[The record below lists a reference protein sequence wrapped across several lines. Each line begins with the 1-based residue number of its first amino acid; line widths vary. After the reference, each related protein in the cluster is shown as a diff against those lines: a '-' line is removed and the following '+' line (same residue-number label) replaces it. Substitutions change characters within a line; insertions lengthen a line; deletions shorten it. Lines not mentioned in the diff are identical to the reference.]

1 MTKIN
6 WPYYKPGAPG
16 VPPDFQ
22 ASQPEQPAQPQPQ
35 EGKKNAACDIETSGN
50 TDKVIAGEDAKN
62 YSTLPAITL
71 SYAEGTTQQQD
82 NSYYRQNA
90 KIHNLTE
97 LLAVAHYDHV
107 AGIFRNHHRA
117 NTDFLNADCIIMD
130 MDNTHSD
137 NPEHWIYPEQLAAQL
152 QNVPFYAVYS
162 RNDMKEKEGRAP
174 RPKYHVYFPLS
185 KEYTK
190 DEDIADMKAALLRLV
205 PEFDA
210 GAKDAARFFYGVDDK
225 PKGLTF
231 TGTVP
236 VDVFLT
242 DHADMFTTSNAP
254 QDLAKTD
261 SGKKKGKGKNAKRGE
276 IIAETTSLLEQIRA
290 SMTEGEKDYWY
301 FLDHPD
307 EKTLDTVYQGSRN
320 TRCYNTALY
329 ALLHNDEDTAM
340 KYFKARVASCV
351 PPLDSRE
358 VADIWKSA
366 QKKAKEI
373 AREEQEEQASASTS
387 TGKKKSR
394 PLNLAVI
401 RDCLDSFHISLKY
414 DVITHD
420 LLVSDLPL
428 QGHGLPPEY
437 AALSSAQ
444 RRRLN
449 PKLLPQFVN
458 YMCKANHFT
467 FSETFLYE
475 ALNNVAEMN
484 SYNPVKAML
493 DATTWDK
500 QDRISKL
507 CHVLG
512 LHLMED
518 IEKANFYAVCV
529 RKWLHQTIA
538 LALNDEQTMR
548 QPAFCLVLQGAQ
560 GIGKTNLFRAL
571 AVKSEWFREGAV
583 IDMRDK
589 DSRIAASSV
598 WICELGEL
606 DSTLKKEQS
615 SLKNFL
621 TQTEDRYRP
630 PYGRKE
636 IKLPRRTSFCGT
648 VNPQQVHRDDTG
660 SRRFV
665 YIPIEHI
672 DTDYLFSTMYRQEWA
687 MQLWRQVYEELY
699 TPTPAGYF
707 LTKEEIAYN
716 ERNTQAFRTPMKAQT
731 ELEDLIDF
739 EECYKP
745 EPQGFMPY
753 TASEVKE
760 RLQLRMYSAEQ
771 IGKALKYLITVHP
784 HCEFRRTAKRK
795 EYLLPPVPDL
805 NND

>member
-1 MTKIN
+1 MTLKEYAEK
-6 WPYYKPGAPG
+6 YYLPA
-16 VPPDFQ
+16 
-22 ASQPEQPAQPQPQ
+22 QPAQPQPQ
-35 EGKKNAACDIETSGN
+35 EGKKIAACDIETSGN
-50 TDKVIAGEDAKN
+50 TDRVIAGLDAKN
-62 YSTLPAITL
+62 YSTLTPITL

-82 NSYYRQNA
+82 NTYYRKNA

-97 LLAVAHYDHV
+97 LLAVARYDHV
-107 AGIFRNHHRA
+107 AGIFRNHHRS
-117 NTDFLNADCIIMD
+117 NKTFLNADCIIMD

-152 QNVPFYAVYS
+152 PNVPFFIVYS
-162 RNDMKEKEGRAP
+162 RNHMKEKEGRAP

-190 DEDIADMKAALLRLV
+190 AEDIAAIKAAILRIV
-205 PEFDA
+205 PEFDKQA
-210 GAKDAARFFYGVDDK
+210 VDAARFFYGVDDE
-225 PKGLTF
+225 PHGLTF
-231 TGTVP
+231 TGTVY
-236 VDVFLT
+236 VDVFIT

-261 SGKKKGKGKNAKRGE
+261 SGKQKGKGKNAKRGE
-276 IIAETTSLLEQIRA
+276 IIAETTSLLEQMRA

-366 QKKAKEI
+366 QKKTKEI

-387 TGKKKSR
+387 TGKKSK
-394 PLNLAVI
+394 PLTPNNI
-401 RDCLDSFHISLKY
+401 RECLDAYHISLKY

-420 LLVSDLPL
+420 LQVSDLPL
-428 QGHGLPPEY
+428 QRHGLPPEY
-437 AALSSAQ
+437 GKLSLAQ

-449 PKLLPQFVN
+449 PKLLPQFVE
-458 YMCKANHFT
+458 YMCRAQHFT

-484 SYNPVKAML
+484 SYNPILDML
-493 DATTWDK
+493 NATTWDK
-500 QDRISKL
+500 QDRISKM

-512 LHLMED
+512 LHLMKD

-699 TPTPAGYF
+699 TPNPAGYF
-707 LTKEEIAYN
+707 LTKEEEAFLNKQN
-716 ERNTQAFRTPMKAQT
+716 EDFRVPMKAET
-731 ELEDLIDF
+731 ELRDLIEW
-739 EECYKP
+739 EECYNIDPADNTPFKVFK
-745 EPQGFMPY
+745 EY
-753 TASEVKE
+753 TASEVK
-760 RLQLRMYSAEQ
+760 RLLDLKFDAGV
-771 IGKALKYLITVHP
+771 IGKALNYLCNVYP
-784 HCEFRRTAKRK
+784 HCSRRIVHGSPKYT
-795 EYLLPPVPDL
+795 LPPVPDL
-805 NND
+805 TDK